1 MAAAV
6 NPHRVIRPSDIMSN
20 MSTGESPLD
29 FIQKN
34 MGNVAPHVQA
44 TPLAPVVEATN
55 PTPAVPQQIQSQA
68 QPATP
73 PAAAPAQAAS
83 SVDPLPVF
91 DEKKEEV
98 PPAAEAQPNTDP
110 DDAELG
116 EESPEVLQK
125 EHYQNLRAKAKEAR
139 IKTRELEAQLAERD
153 SKLQKYE
160 TGEIVPDLLREQ
172 NDKIE
177 RLSKY
182 EKLINVKTSEEYIEG
197 IAQPLNEKIAKLKE
211 TFKGYNIP
219 DEQLDVALNHFLE
232 DRSEAE
238 QNATLLENFDALGA
252 QKVSGLLQEIKGLK
266 AKEQEIDNEPS
277 LFEKLQQEAQAR
289 KATED
294 LKRTTKI
301 KETAQSAWVDTLTEI
316 RNEGKVRELIRS
328 ETDSAFNEKF
338 VDPILQESAIQYG
351 KIITELAKQGVKEIT
366 KDLAKQ
372 LTTMTLKSVTHALAF
387 EARDVA
393 LTHLETIEKVA
404 DRANMLLRPNI
415 GGGTPRG
422 NTNNGAAQAPS
433 LTPQQAAQQ
442 LSNSILRPR

>member
-1 MAAAV
+1 
-6 NPHRVIRPSDIMSN
+6 MSN

-34 MGNVAPHVQA
+34 MGNVAPHVQT
-44 TPLAPVVEATN
+44 TPLAPVIQDTT
-55 PTPAVPQQIQSQA
+55 PTPALPQQIQSQA
-68 QPATP
+68 QSATQP

-91 DEKKEEV
+91 DEKPVEAQT
-98 PPAAEAQPNTDP
+98 PAAVEAQSAADP

-139 IKTRELEAQLAERD
+139 TKAKELEAQLAERD

-266 AKEQEIDNEPS
+266 AREQEIDNEPS

-294 LKRTTKI
+294 LQRTTKI
-301 KETAQSAWVDTLTEI
+301 KEIAQSAWVDTLTEI

-328 ETDSAFNEKF
+328 ETDSVFNEKF

-393 LTHLETIEKVA
+393 LTQLDKIESVA